1 MKTVDAARGKW
12 RGILM
17 AIGIDE
23 HFLQNRHGPCPCC
36 GGNDR
41 FRYDDKDGNGTYYCN
56 HCGAGDG
63 IKLAQ
68 AFTGQDF
75 QVVAT
80 RIDSLVGNIT
90 PDKVSTITDA
100 EKLERAK
107 ARLKRIQA
115 ELLPAAGTPVETYL
129 NSRGLELTPALKHHP
144 NFPYWEHR
152 DGKMVEVGR
161 FNAMVSRF
169 VLPDGQPATFHVTFL
184 TSDGRK
190 ADVPSQKKILTPITA
205 MDGGA
210 VRLFPV
216 AEHIGIAEGIE
227 NALACRKIYGLPVLA
242 TLNELMLRRFV
253 PPEGVKRVTIFG
265 DKDSTYVGD
274 SAAYSLARDLAS
286 KKYAVD
292 VIMPKEKD
300 KDFNDVLLDLLAE

>member
-17 AIGIDE
+17 ALGIDE
-23 HFLQNRHGPCPCC
+23 HFLQRRQGPCPVC
-36 GGNDR
+36 GGDTR
-41 FRYDDKDGNGTYYCN
+41 FRFDDNEGDGTYYCN
-56 HCGAGDG
+56 HCGPGSG
-63 IKLAQ
+63 ITLAQ
-68 AFTGQDF
+68 LYTGQDF
-75 QVVAT
+75 KDVAT
-80 RIDSLVGNIT
+80 RIDGLVGNIT

-100 EKLERAK
+100 EKLEKAK
-107 ARLKRIQA
+107 ARLKRIQS
-115 ELLPAAGTPVETYL
+115 ELLPAAGTPVEVYL
-129 NSRGLELTPALKHHP
+129 NNRGLELTPALKHHP
-144 NFPYWEHR
+144 NFPFWEHR
-152 DGKMVEVGR
+152 DGKMVEIGR
-161 FNAMVSRF
+161 YNAMVARF
-169 VLPDGQPATFHVTFL
+169 VLPDGQPATFHITFL

-227 NALACRKIYGLPVLA
+227 NALACRKIYGIPTWA
-242 TLNELMLRRFV
+242 TLNELMMRRFI

-274 SAAYSLARDLAS
+274 SAAYALARDLVR

-300 KDFNDVLLDLLAE
+300 KDFNEVLLDLLAK